1 MGDLLLTGMD
11 NILVTMGYVKLD
23 IINLHST
30 VTQFKYQRGSDIVSL
45 QLFHGDLYVMLSCFR
60 GDDLRGTEA
69 AETIN
74 EFLNWLNE
82 VN

>member
-11 NILVTMGYVKLD
+11 NILVTMGYVIFD
-23 IINLHST
+23 IINSHST
-30 VTQFKYQRGSDIVSL
+30 VTQFQYQRGSDIISL
-45 QLFHGDLYVMLSCFR
+45 QLHDGDLYVMLACYR
-60 GDDLRGTEA
+60 GDDLRDTVS

>member
-23 IINLHST
+23 IIQRSY
-30 VTQFKYQRGSDIVSL
+30 VTQFDYQKGSDKVCL